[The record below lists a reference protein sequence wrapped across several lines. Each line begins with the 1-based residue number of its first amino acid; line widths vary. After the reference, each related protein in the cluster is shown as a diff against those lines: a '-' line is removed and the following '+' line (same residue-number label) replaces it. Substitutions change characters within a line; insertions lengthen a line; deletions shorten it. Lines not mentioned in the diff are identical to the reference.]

1 MELARAHARQIDHF
15 QQKEKAS
22 SAEILVLRA
31 EVFRLRQR
39 LTRQKEMLPS
49 DSNINAAPN
58 VPANVPATV
67 PVTVPAIPTTAVPIA
82 APAPQLP
89 PLESLL
95 ADFNKLVN
103 KCVSPTADLL
113 NKYVNPDQ
121 WVMTTRKDRNN
132 SIWEH
137 PELPGTEWII
147 NRHWAEWPRY
157 LTSEPKIRVYPTRI
171 NDALKANTVGMAND
185 NMMALEE
192 ATKLK
197 FKAIAKAKHVGKNK
211 AGKTKAKEPKGEA
224 KGGKGNGGGGRGGR
238 GQPRGR
244 VSIPIRSGNQFAPL
258 GDYDTNTGDDAAG
271 NDDADGGAA
280 GNGGADG
287 GAVDGAVDGAGG
299 ADGVA

>member
-1 MELARAHARQIDHF
+1 
-15 QQKEKAS
+15 
-22 SAEILVLRA
+22 
-31 EVFRLRQR
+31 
-39 LTRQKEMLPS
+39 MLPS
-49 DSNINAAPN
+49 DSNINTAPTVTAN

-67 PVTVPAIPTTAVPIA
+67 PVTVPALPTTSEIL
-82 APAPQLP
+82 APLKLL
-89 PLESLL
+89 LEKDLKDLDS
-95 ADFNKLVN
+95 
-103 KCVSPTADLL
+103 KCVNPNAELL

-121 WVMTTRKDRNN
+121 WVMTIRKDRNN
-132 SIWEH
+132 NIWEH

-171 NDALKANTVGMAND
+171 SDALKANTVGMAND

-197 FKAIAKAKHVGKNK
+197 FKAIARAKHTGKNK

-244 VSIPIRSGNQFAPL
+244 VPFPIRSGNQFAPL
-258 GDYDTNTGDDAAG
+258 GD

-287 GAVDGAVDGAGG
+287 GADGGAVGGADDGAGG
-299 ADGVA
+299 ADGAA

>member
-1 MELARAHARQIDHF
+1 
-15 QQKEKAS
+15 
-22 SAEILVLRA
+22 
-31 EVFRLRQR
+31 
-39 LTRQKEMLPS
+39 MLPS
-49 DSNINAAPN
+49 DSNINTAPTVTAN

-82 APAPQLP
+82 APASAPSVQLQTAILLAP
-89 PLESLL
+89 VVSLL
-95 ADFNKLVN
+95 ADLVN
-103 KCVSPTADLL
+103 KCVSPAEDLL

-132 SIWEH
+132 NIWEH

-147 NRHWAEWPRY
+147 NKHWAEWPRY
-157 LTSEPKIRVYPTRI
+157 LTSEPKIRIYPTRI

-185 NMMALEE
+185 NMMAIEE
-192 ATKLK
+192 ANKIK
-197 FKAIAKAKHVGKNK
+197 FKTQARAKHAGKNK

-224 KGGKGNGGGGRGGR
+224 KGEVKGKGNGGGGRGGR

-244 VSIPIRSGNQFAPL
+244 VPFPIRSGNQFAPL

-287 GAVDGAVDGAGG
+287 GAVGGADDGAGG
-299 ADGVA
+299 ADGAA

>member
-1 MELARAHARQIDHF
+1 
-15 QQKEKAS
+15 
-22 SAEILVLRA
+22 
-31 EVFRLRQR
+31 
-39 LTRQKEMLPS
+39 MLPS

-58 VPANVPATV
+58 VPANVPVTV

-82 APAPQLP
+82 APASQLP

-157 LTSEPKIRVYPTRI
+157 LTSDQKIRIYPTRI

-185 NMMALEE
+185 NMMAIEE
-192 ATKLK
+192 ANKIR
-197 FKAIAKAKHVGKNK
+197 FKTQAKAKHAGKNK
-211 AGKTKAKEPKGEA
+211 AGKTKAKEAKGKAKGEG
-224 KGGKGNGGGGRGGR
+224 KGEGKGNGAGGRRRGQARGR
-238 GQPRGR
+238 GAQFPNRAC
-244 VSIPIRSGNQFAPL
+244 PIQRSA
-258 GDYDTNTGDDAAG
+258 
-271 NDDADGGAA
+271 
-280 GNGGADG
+280 
-287 GAVDGAVDGAGG
+287 
-299 ADGVA
+299 